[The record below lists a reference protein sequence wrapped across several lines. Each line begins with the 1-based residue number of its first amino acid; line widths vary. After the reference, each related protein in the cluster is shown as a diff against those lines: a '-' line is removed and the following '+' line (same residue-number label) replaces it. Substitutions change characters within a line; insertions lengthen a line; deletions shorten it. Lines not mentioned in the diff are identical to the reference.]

1 MSSANCSI
9 NTIGIHSLFVGGG
22 RASGHALVGG
32 DCAGDVMI
40 RGRGAHL
47 NSNHIK

>member
-1 MSSANCSI
+1 MVSTEYLI
-9 NTIGIHSLFVGGG
+9 TIRIHSLFVGGR
-22 RASGHALVGG
+22 RASRHALVGG

-47 NSNHIK
+47 RSNEIK

>member
-1 MSSANCSI
+1 MDSAECHI
-9 NTIGIHSLFVGGG
+9 TIRIHSLFVGGR
-22 RASGHALVGG
+22 RASRYALVGG

-47 NSNHIK
+47 NSNQIK